1 MTSATSWRRSWF
13 SLHSEL
19 NITQCNMRK
28 LFKNKEKKHLKIH
41 IYEWDID
48 VYVPENEE
56 QRYIKAAENVS
67 QKIEAYMDI
76 YVRQQYVPQKSYMEI
91 LLMTLLDIAVTST
104 EKERVLGFNN
114 FWRRINNII
123 KNK

>member
-1 MTSATSWRRSWF
+1 
-13 SLHSEL
+13 
-19 NITQCNMRK
+19 
-28 LFKNKEKKHLKIH
+28 
-41 IYEWDID
+41 
-48 VYVPENEE
+48 
-56 QRYIKAAENVS
+56 
-67 QKIEAYMDI
+67 MDI

-91 LLMTLLDIAVTST
+91 LLMMLLDIAVTST